1 MANKRRGYYTLKLGG
16 KNRTM
21 HFSMNFWANFTD
33 ELNIS
38 LEKIGEVFSDGVS
51 ISSIRALVYSGLKAY
66 DQEEGNEIDY
76 NQFKVGVWL
85 EDFQA
90 EKLNEMIEAMMESRI
105 LGNDL
110 NMGVSRNVKKTTKV
124 GANLQWEQTRYLAMM
139 MFNVNCNKR
148 GQMIT
153 PEKLFPLPQDVYL
166 DKGSPKSTKEE
177 LIAFKKI
184 LEKHK
189 PSK

>member
-110 NMGVSRNVKKTTKV
+110 NMGVSRNVKKTSKV
-124 GANLQWEQTRYLAMM
+124 G
-139 MFNVNCNKR
+139 K
-148 GQMIT
+148 
-153 PEKLFPLPQDVYL
+153 
-166 DKGSPKSTKEE
+166 
-177 LIAFKKI
+177 
-184 LEKHK
+184 
-189 PSK
+189 

>member
-1 MANKRRGYYTLKLGG
+1 
-16 KNRTM
+16 M

-66 DQEEGNEIDY
+66 DQEECNEIDY
-76 NQFKVGVWL
+76 NQFKVGMWL
-85 EDFQA
+85 EDFKA
-90 EKLNEMIEAMMESRI
+90 EKLNEMIEAMMQSRI

-124 GANLQWEQTRYLAMM
+124 G
-139 MFNVNCNKR
+139 K
-148 GQMIT
+148 
-153 PEKLFPLPQDVYL
+153 
-166 DKGSPKSTKEE
+166 
-177 LIAFKKI
+177 
-184 LEKHK
+184 
-189 PSK
+189 

>member
-16 KNRTM
+16 KSRTM

-76 NQFKVGVWL
+76 NQFKVGMWL
-85 EDFQA
+85 EDFKA
-90 EKLNEMIEAMMESRI
+90 EKLNEMIEAMMQSRI
-105 LGNDL
+105 LVNDL

-124 GANLQWEQTRYLAMM
+124 G
-139 MFNVNCNKR
+139 K
-148 GQMIT
+148 
-153 PEKLFPLPQDVYL
+153 
-166 DKGSPKSTKEE
+166 
-177 LIAFKKI
+177 
-184 LEKHK
+184 
-189 PSK
+189 